1 MASHTYATALTW
13 HGSTGEGYRAYSRDH
28 HVTAAPAQQTIGLS
42 ADPSFRG
49 DATRLNPEQ
58 LVVAAASS
66 CQLLSFL
73 AVAARAGLDVVSY
86 DDDATAVMDLAADPP
101 RLTSIDLHPVVTIA
115 SSDVDR
121 ATALLAE
128 AHQQCYIANSLLTPV
143 HLHPTVTVAPAVAPT
158 DATPS

>member
-13 HGSTGEGYRAYSRDH
+13 HGSTGEGYGTYSRDH
-28 HVTAAPAQQTIGLS
+28 DVTAAPAEQTISLS

-49 DATRLNPEQ
+49 DAARLNPEQ

-73 AVAARAGLDVVSY
+73 AVAARAGLDVVAY

-101 RLTSIDLHPVVTIA
+101 RLTSIDLHP
-115 SSDVDR
+115 SSPSPR
-121 ATALLAE
+121 PTSTGPPRCSHRRTSSAT
-128 AHQQCYIANSLLTPV
+128 S
-143 HLHPTVTVAPAVAPT
+143 PTR
-158 DATPS
+158 S